1 MRSKDPAVVPGF
13 EGDVSP
19 DASHGMVEDRAVLL
33 HDNTYSGSD
42 RPGKLMDGGWRLLF
56 SPD

>member
-1 MRSKDPAVVPGF
+1 MPGF